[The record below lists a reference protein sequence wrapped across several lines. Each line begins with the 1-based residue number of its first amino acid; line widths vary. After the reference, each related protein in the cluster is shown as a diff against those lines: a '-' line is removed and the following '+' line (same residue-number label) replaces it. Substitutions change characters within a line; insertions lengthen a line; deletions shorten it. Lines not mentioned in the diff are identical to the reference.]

1 MLFFFS
7 YEEVRALDEER
18 RRRSLALRDLSLGR
32 PLEARRSPDPVGRV
46 EAEVIELAFGAQCE
60 SSEKLGA

>member
-32 PLEARRSPDPVGRV
+32 PTEARTSSGPVDPVG
-46 EAEVIELAFGAQCE
+46 AKVIELAFGAQCE